1 MEKFIMEEIETLI
14 QQSSEQDFNAAN
26 QTFAQIMADK
36 METALDQERVKISAT
51 IYNDVDPEQ
60 LELDLG
66 DDDAEEAADEDF
78 VEDEE
83 PEDEDDV

>member
-66 DDDAEEAADEDF
+66 DDDAEEVADEDF

>member
-1 MEKFIMEEIETLI
+1 MEEIETLI

-66 DDDAEEAADEDF
+66 DDDAEEVADEDF

>member
-14 QQSSEQDFNAAN
+14 HQSSEQDFNAAN

-66 DDDAEEAADEDF
+66 DDDAEEVTDEDF